1 MLKNLKVSIVI
12 VTKNRQKKLVNC
24 LDALLKNNFK
34 NAQLII
40 VDQSDEK
47 NKQVLLKQKLN
58 QFQDVLYI
66 NSKKTGKSKGLNLAI
81 QNSTSPLLAF
91 TDDDCIPNKDWIEN
105 IIKTFN
111 QNEKI
116 TGIYGRTLPYQ
127 PKKNK
132 GLICPSIF
140 DKANAKYIKKPCK
153 HWEEIGF
160 GNNMAWRK
168 NFFEKF
174 GLFKEWLGP
183 GSIGS
188 NAEDAEIS
196 LRALINKQIIFYNP
210 KILISHDKWQTKKEH
225 EKQELSYICGE
236 NACYGYLA
244 LSGYKIGK
252 EVIKENFIDSLF
264 IFREN
269 SLIKSI
275 SKLRGLTVAF
285 YEKIKS
291 F

>member
-168 NFFEKF
+168 SFFDKY

-196 LRALINKQIIFYNP
+196 LRALINK
-210 KILISHDKWQTKKEH
+210 KILFFEPKMLIEHDKWLTEKEMR
-225 EKQELSYICGE
+225 KQELSYDCGE
-236 NACYGYLA
+236 IACYGYLA
-244 LSGYKIGK
+244 LNGCKIGK
-252 EVIKENFIDSLF
+252 KVLKNNLTFSPAKIRGFLIAVFEYIKE
-264 IFREN
+264 
-269 SLIKSI
+269 
-275 SKLRGLTVAF
+275 KLK
-285 YEKIKS
+285 YE
-291 F
+291 